1 MYSEVSRERFCFP
14 ALKAF
19 LSPRDGTVGFLSGDA
34 CALFRARARA
44 ATAESDCD
52 GDRAMSLRPN
62 APAFVPTTRMDSA
75 SSVPSA
81 TEAATEAASE
91 DAVEEATAGKEEDE
105 EEEEEGEGGG
115 GGPSVDAT
123 TDGNEDDDD
132 NDAVGVAHEKASE
145 TEELRERVKALE
157 GELESAR
164 SKNERLSA
172 AAAQAGRLS
181 AALSNVDEDVKR
193 LTNEVERKTEECE
206 EAWALATEREAERD
220 SVAGERDALA
230 KRCELLKEECK
241 AALKKAIAT
250 SEELK
255 KLKEQCD
262 ALDEVQVSKNGE
274 LVATLTARVEE
285 LEVAVREAEEDR
297 DRRVE
302 EATSSAEARVNAL
315 ESALEDEKASHA
327 DAKASLTAAM
337 DALKSE
343 LADAKG
349 KAERLR
355 IELDEA
361 VSATPPEPE
370 STGGGISEEEL
381 VEAQNALEERENQL
395 AATTSAL
402 EAFKKELEDVKDE
415 LRRSSDEKRALG
427 AALND
432 AEAQVLESRKNVDL
446 IVARA
451 EQASKMFTSNASAL
465 RMAEARVAT
474 VELEVSV
481 ARDEAQS
488 AEEQATSARDECA
501 RLKTEIESLERE
513 LADAKLRSSPL
524 RVGAS
529 TDVIEALEAER
540 RARALYQSDARYWRE
555 RFEAISAASAS
566 VMTPSAEPKRVVL
579 TPLPPNRTPGT
590 ALRLAAGL
598 EKSTKVTNPPASVER
613 PPTTT
618 THSENNK
625 STPRASSIR
634 LNAPDSDDSDDSE
647 HVPISVD
654 RQPLRQPSAEAK
666 AKAVVDS
673 PAPKP
678 SFTATQAHTIAKTH
692 DPIAVTRKLASY
704 FQ

>member
-1 MYSEVSRERFCFP
+1 
-14 ALKAF
+14 
-19 LSPRDGTVGFLSGDA
+19 
-34 CALFRARARA
+34 
-44 ATAESDCD
+44 
-52 GDRAMSLRPN
+52 MSLRPN
-62 APAFVPTTRMDSA
+62 APAFVPPTRKASA
-75 SSVPSA
+75 SSVSSLSA
-81 TEAATEAASE
+81 ETVETAAVGATAASAGAVKE
-91 DAVEEATAGKEEDE
+91 DAHAEED
-105 EEEEEGEGGG
+105 
-115 GGPSVDAT
+115 GGPSVAAT
-123 TDGNEDDDD
+123 TDDDGGVDD
-132 NDAVGVAHEKASE
+132 ADGVGVVDEKGASSE
-145 TEELRERVKALE
+145 TDELRERVKALE

-220 SVAGERDALA
+220 GVAAERNALA
-230 KRCELLKEECK
+230 KRCESLKEECK

-250 SEELK
+250 AEELK
-255 KLKEQCD
+255 ELKKQSD
-262 ALDEVQVSKNGE
+262 AVDEMRASKDEE
-274 LVATLTARVEE
+274 LVAALTARVEE
-285 LEVAVREAEEDR
+285 LEAAAREAEEER

-302 EATSSAEARVNAL
+302 EATSSAEARVGAL
-315 ESALEDEKASHA
+315 EKALEDAKTSHADEKASL
-327 DAKASLTAAM
+327 DAGMA
-337 DALKSE
+337 ALKSE

-349 KAERLR
+349 EAERLR

-361 VSATPPEPE
+361 VSAPPPPPPEPE
-370 STGGGISEEEL
+370 STGISEEEL
-381 VEAQNALEERENQL
+381 EEARSALEEKESQL

-402 EAFKKELEDVKDE
+402 EALGKELEDVKDE

-474 VELEVSV
+474 AELEVSV
-481 ARDEAQS
+481 ARDEAQA
-488 AEEQATSARDECA
+488 AEEQATSAQDECA
-501 RLKTEIESLERE
+501 RLKAANESLERD

-555 RFEAISAASAS
+555 RFESVSAASAS
-566 VMTPSAEPKRVVL
+566 VMTPSEPKRVVL

-598 EKSTKVTNPPASVER
+598 EKSTSKLTNPPASAER
-613 PPTTT
+613 PSMTTT
-618 THSENNK
+618 TTTTTTATATAATDIDNNK
-625 STPRASSIR
+625 STHRTSSIR
-634 LNAPDSDDSDDSE
+634 LDAPDSDDSDDSE
-647 HVPISVD
+647 DVPISVD
-654 RQPLRQPSAEAK
+654 RQPFRQPSAKADKSEA
-666 AKAVVDS
+666 
-673 PAPKP
+673 PARQLA
-678 SFTATQAHTIAKTH
+678 FTATQARPIAKTH